1 MYGFLF
7 FYLVIF
13 SIHETRFNTT
23 NSLSLEWVYLVVELR
38 VMTSRWYRW
47 RISLTLSFIANPIEC
62 DQLHVLSMEKV
73 TFHLSVPYN
82 LHGIPRLSPIN
93 FETFSYFTSFKGL
106 IEIFLELFCP
116 NFSFFPF
123 FLPREKGREINKFD
137 AAHRHHVARV
147 NTGEVGSYISGK
159 EKFLLLEKNFFHRA
173 QFICRAENCRTF
185 VTLKNRGAHVG
196 IYWNIFKL
204 TSHSPADVATYR

>member
-1 MYGFLF
+1 
-7 FYLVIF
+7 
-13 SIHETRFNTT
+13 
-23 NSLSLEWVYLVVELR
+23 
-38 VMTSRWYRW
+38 
-47 RISLTLSFIANPIEC
+47 
-62 DQLHVLSMEKV
+62 MEKV

-123 FLPREKGREINKFD
+123 FLSREKGREINKFD

-159 EKFLLLEKNFFHRA
+159 EKFLLLEKNFFSPGAIHLPGRKLSYFRNAEKSWRA
-173 QFICRAENCRTF
+173 R
-185 VTLKNRGAHVG
+185 
-196 IYWNIFKL
+196 WNILKYFQA
-204 TSHSPADVATYR
+204 HSPADVATYR